1 MPDGG
6 AALTA
11 AISTHLD
18 VTYWRDALLAIR
30 IAALGGASIG
40 GIWVKA
46 RAGGARESFL
56 ERLRAAYPATCP
68 WVRLP
73 ATATPDML
81 RGGID
86 LSASAAAGR
95 LVAQHGLLAKA
106 ANGVLLI
113 PMAERLEPATA
124 AIIAGCMDRGQDRF
138 TVLALDE
145 SAEPEESLPSALA
158 NRLGLLVD
166 LGPVRWR
173 DTEADDDTPK
183 AAGTPDWRR
192 ITLDDSLLR
201 LLAETAGSAGH
212 RSLPVLRHLALIARL
227 HAALMRRDRATTED
241 VLAALRLCLGL
252 RPEPSQEQPQQE
264 QPQPEQSQQASPPD
278 QTQQA
283 ADSPPPPADEGDGTD
298 RPGPSDIDPAS
309 EWLSE
314 AEAGSIDGLPAFGVA
329 ERSAAPRSRA
339 GKAGAQ
345 QKNARRGRPFG
356 VTASPPYP
364 GARPDLMATLR
375 TAAPWQRLR
384 RLHRDASLTTPR
396 LLIRPEDFRY
406 RRLRHPVPSTAIFLV
421 DASGSTA
428 LERLGE
434 TKGAIEQLLARCYV
448 RRDEVALVA
457 FRGTG
462 ASIILP
468 PTRSLTLAKRTLSG
482 LPGGGPTPLVSG
494 LDTGFGLAQSVRRQG
509 GTPIL
514 VLLTDGSGNIARDG
528 SPNRALAREQLG
540 QAAALYRGHRL
551 KTICIDIARRPREQ
565 VAALA
570 ADLGADHH
578 VLRHA
583 SAAAL
588 SEMVYASM
596 SGSLP

>member
-6 AALTA
+6 AALTTGVVAHPGA
-11 AISTHLD
+11 A
-18 VTYWRDALLAIR
+18 YWHDALLAIR
-30 IAALGGASIG
+30 IAAQGGDAIG

-46 RAGGARESFL
+46 RAGGAREALL
-56 ERLRAAYPATCP
+56 ERLRAAYPANCP

-73 ATATPDML
+73 ATATPDTL

-95 LVAQHGLLAKA
+95 LVAQRGLLAKA
-106 ANGVLLI
+106 QGGVLLI
-113 PMAERLEPATA
+113 PMSERLEPAA
-124 AIIAGCMDRGQDRF
+124 GAIIADAMDRGQDRF
-138 TVLALDE
+138 TVIALDE
-145 SAEPEESLPSALA
+145 SAEPEESLPPALA
-158 NRLGLLVD
+158 NRLGLHVD
-166 LGPVRWR
+166 LGLVSWR
-173 DTEADDDTPK
+173 ETEATDDVPE

-192 ITLDDSLLR
+192 CTLDDSLLR
-201 LLAETAGSAGH
+201 LLAKTAESAGH
-212 RSLPVLRHLALIARL
+212 SSLPVLRHLALVARL
-227 HAALMRRDRATTED
+227 HAALMRRERATTED

-252 RPEPSQEQPQQE
+252 RPDPQQE
-264 QPQPEQSQQASPPD
+264 QAQQEQSPQTSPAE

-283 ADSPPPPADEGDGTD
+283 QQPADCPPPSEDGTETE
-298 RPGPSDIDPAS
+298 PTGPSDIDPTS

-314 AEAGSIDGLPAFGVA
+314 SEAGSIDGLPAFGVA
-329 ERSAAPRSRA
+329 ERPSAPRSRA
-339 GKAGAQ
+339 GKAGAL

-356 VTASPPYP
+356 VSSSPPYP
-364 GARPDLMATLR
+364 DARPDLMATLR

-384 RLHRDASLTTPR
+384 RLHRDASLASPR

-406 RRLRHPVPSTAIFLV
+406 RRLRHAAPSTAIFLV

-457 FRGTG
+457 FRGTE
-462 ASIILP
+462 ASIVLP

-509 GTPIL
+509 STPIL

-528 SPNRALAREQLG
+528 TPNRTLAREQLG
-540 QAAALYRGHRL
+540 HAAALYRSHRL

-588 SEMVYASM
+588 SDVVYASM
-596 SGSLP
+596 SETLP

>member
-6 AALTA
+6 AAPTA
-11 AISTHLD
+11 AISTHPG
-18 VTYWRDALLAIR
+18 VAYWRDALLAIR
-30 IAALGGASIG
+30 IAALGGDAIG

-46 RAGGARESFL
+46 RAGGAREIFL
-56 ERLRAAYPATCP
+56 ERLRAAYPVPCP
-68 WVRLP
+68 WVRLS
-73 ATATPDML
+73 ATATPDTL

-86 LSASAAAGR
+86 LSASATAGR
-95 LVAQHGLLAKA
+95 LVTQRGLLAKA
-106 ANGVLLI
+106 ADGVLLI

-138 TVLALDE
+138 TVVALDE
-145 SAEPEESLPSALA
+145 SAEPEESLPPALA
-158 NRLGLLVD
+158 NRLGLHVD
-166 LGPVRWR
+166 LGPVSWR
-173 DTEADDDTPK
+173 DAEAADDITETTG
-183 AAGTPDWRR
+183 APDWRHCP
-192 ITLDDSLLR
+192 LDDSLLR
-201 LLAETAGSAGH
+201 LLAKTAESVGH
-212 RSLPVLRHLALIARL
+212 RSLPVLRHLALVARI
-227 HAALMRRDRATTED
+227 HAVLMRRERATTED
-241 VLAALRLCLGL
+241 VLATLRLCLGL
-252 RPEPSQEQPQQE
+252 RPDPQQKQPQQE
-264 QPQPEQSQQASPPD
+264 QSQQAPPPE

-283 ADSPPPPADEGDGTD
+283 PDSPPAPADEAPETE
-298 RPGPSDIDPAS
+298 PTGPSDIDPAS

-329 ERSAAPRSRA
+329 ERSSAPRSRA

-364 GARPDLMATLR
+364 DARPDLMATLR

-384 RLHRDASLTTPR
+384 RLNRDASLATPR
-396 LLIRPEDFRY
+396 LLIRSEDFRY
-406 RRLRHPVPSTAIFLV
+406 RRLRHAAPSTAIFLV

-457 FRGTG
+457 FRGKE

-528 SPNRALAREQLG
+528 SPNRALARQQLDH
-540 QAAALYRGHRL
+540 AAALYRGHRL

-583 SAAAL
+583 SASTL
-588 SEMVYASM
+588 SDVVYASM